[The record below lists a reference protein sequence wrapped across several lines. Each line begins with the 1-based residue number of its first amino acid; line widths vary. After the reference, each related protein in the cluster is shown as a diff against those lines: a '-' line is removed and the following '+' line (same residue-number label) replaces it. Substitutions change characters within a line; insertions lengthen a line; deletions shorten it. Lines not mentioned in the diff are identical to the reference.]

1 MKGYKETFPTA
12 CAAKVDWELQN
23 PPLYFLSLL
32 SIYIYMRYLFR
43 SVLSTL
49 HPTLYSSSFFSFVLL
64 LLLLRSIDPLVRT
77 QRERRL

>member
-43 SVLSTL
+43 SVLS
-49 HPTLYSSSFFSFVLL
+49 LYSPPYSLFFL
-64 LLLLRSIDPLVRT
+64 LLLLRAAAAAAAFY
-77 QRERRL
+77 

>member
-32 SIYIYMRYLFR
+32 SIYIYIYALSLPFR
-43 SVLSTL
+43 S
-49 HPTLYSSSFFSFVLL
+49 LYSPPYSLFFL
-64 LLLLRSIDPLVRT
+64 LLLLRAAAAAFY
-77 QRERRL
+77 